1 MGKEIIPSVSLQYL
15 MPPKTVSVIGYKDSG
30 KTRVVQAIVK
40 ELTSRGYKVG
50 TIKHT
55 ADDISL
61 DTPGKDTERHR
72 LAGSK
77 VSALLQQEEAAIFF
91 DQHLT
96 LQQASEKLGPVDYL
110 IVEGFKTL
118 DTHSRIIV
126 PKENSDVDKLKN
138 GLEIAIVYIP
148 GSNFNSISEIPS
160 FNFDQFKE
168 LVDLIE
174 KKAFPLLPGLNCH
187 SCGYDNCKEMGKSM
201 LAGEAKIEQCVGFG
215 GRFSLTVND
224 VNVPLNNF
232 TMKAMQNVILGFI
245 KTLKGGEEAKKVA
258 LEFETE

>member
-1 MGKEIIPSVSLQYL
+1 

-40 ELTSRGYKVG
+40 ELTGRGYKVG

-55 ADDISL
+55 ADEISL

-72 LAGSK
+72 QAGSK
-77 VSALLQQEEAAIFF
+77 ATALLQKEEAAIFF

-96 LQQASEKLGPVDYL
+96 IQQASAKLGTIDYL
-110 IVEGFKTL
+110 IIEGFKTL
-118 DTHSRIIV
+118 DTHPRILV
-126 PKENSDVDKLKN
+126 PKENIDVDKLKN
-138 GLEIAIVYIP
+138 GLEIAVVYFTE
-148 GSNFNSISEIPS
+148 SHFNIISELPF
-160 FNFDQFKE
+160 FNLNQSKE

-187 SCGYDNCKEMGKSM
+187 SCGYDNCKEMGKAIIAS
-201 LAGEAKIEQCVGFG
+201 EAKIEQCVGFW
-215 GRFSLTVND
+215 GRFRLTVNGVD
-224 VNVPLNNF
+224 LPLNNF